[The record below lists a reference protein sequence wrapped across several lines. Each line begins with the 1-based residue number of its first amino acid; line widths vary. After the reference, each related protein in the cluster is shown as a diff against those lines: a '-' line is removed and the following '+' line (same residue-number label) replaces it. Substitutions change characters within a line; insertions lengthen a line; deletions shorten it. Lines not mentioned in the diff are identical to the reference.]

1 MNTTAVLIMV
11 LVFLVLLLLN
21 VPIAVSI
28 GLSTLFA
35 FMATPEQP
43 VALVAPKLANGIN
56 SFALLAI
63 PFFILMGLFMGR
75 GGIARRLIDFAEA
88 LLGWLPGGLAFSN
101 ILACMFFGA
110 ISGSAVAAVSSIGG
124 VLMPEMERKGYDKN
138 FNIALSCCAGTL
150 GLVIPPSNIMI
161 IYAWIAEGTSV
172 KDLFLAGFLPGI
184 LIGTLLMVVSG
195 VISYRNDYGEITHT
209 SFTETLWRGLKALPG
224 LLMILIVLG
233 GVIMGYFTA
242 TEAAAIAVIYS
253 FVLSV
258 LIYREVKWRDIPEIL
273 LQCGV
278 TTAVVMFLIGASM
291 GMKEFITLQSI
302 PAVLG
307 NLITSISSSW
317 LVIMLLINVM
327 LLIVGTFLD
336 MTPALLIFTPVL
348 LPIVSQLGVD
358 VTHFGI
364 IMIVNL
370 CIGLCTPPVGTVMF
384 VGVAVGNGTI
394 SEVVERMIP
403 FFAILIIALLLITYI
418 PSISMFLPNLF

>member
-348 LPIVSQLGVD
+348 LPIVTQLGVD

-370 CIGLCTPPVGTVMF
+370 CIGLCTPPVGTVLF